1 MSDTLRVSNLHFGNA
16 ASNYNQ
22 PQMGYTSVGIGST
35 ANYGFLQFFGTSNT
49 LCWTANGTV
58 GIGTTAP
65 LVKLQCNETPVNG
78 DVTRKD
84 MFRGVRDGTVTV
96 QNAVSMAFALG
107 ASTIGI
113 SPYGC
118 LDIKVNGLPTLSN
131 NFGAIP
137 DVTVMSVIGNG
148 MVGIGTTDPRN
159 VLDVNGN
166 VSIGARLLGSLDF
179 APTGNFWIGL
189 NGTATEAERLAIGI
203 VGNATTGVVSAI
215 ELAANTNMIG
225 TFIKKGTTSG
235 YDTRIAGGTATNSGY
250 VDFVTNGIS
259 RGYIGNASTVD
270 LDLVA
275 QNGAK
280 LNFYTAGTNRMTIA
294 TDGNVGIGTVT
305 PTAGLHIKNPTSA
318 MRITGNLTNSSVR
331 PAVTT
336 TPGACEIRGASSADG
351 ADDGFLRLSAG
362 GGSSVGSQTYIDLSG
377 YSTVGD
383 MSTNIIFGVL
393 GSERMRIAGT
403 GNVGI
408 GTATINY
415 PLQIGTAGSIIRIGG
430 LTNIGSAADTTTY
443 GLERSR
449 NQIQFSGY
457 RDALTDK
464 VGAKIVAINKQTY
477 GGTTLRQLI
486 QSTDLAFFTVPPD
499 TPDLDNT
506 VERLRITDTGNV
518 GIGTNDPIYRLQ
530 IEQGFGNNSNGL
542 FISNTNY
549 GSMQGLNISMVNAG
563 SSYFSSY
570 AALQGFRS
578 GVAAGS
584 TPICLQPSSGN
595 VGIGM
600 INPGYKLD
608 VAGNVNIGENDATY
622 GSRLFFTGTNA
633 CIQGG
638 PSGSDKI
645 HIVAG
650 NGTKAVSVAYDGNV
664 GIGTNAPGSTF
675 EVYTNGG
682 IGGTTQMNITSFAGA
697 GTITNTSVLNLR
709 IQGAGQGMVDN
720 IISAQYNS
728 SGVGTY
734 SLAFKPLGTTAMT
747 IVGTGNVGIGV
758 TNPVGSL
765 HINGITSS
773 GLWGNTCLVIT
784 NSISGAAG
792 TASGTSVQ
800 LHNAF
805 NSDYFN
811 IMSYGYTGGAA
822 IYITSDS
829 LIGVTF
835 ARGQNAWSAYSDSR
849 MKINKIP
856 LSSELSNILKL
867 NPVSYLY
874 DTDPSENVNI
884 VTRVGFLADEV
895 FDIYPN
901 LVTKDS
907 GMPYTNQEGETFIP
921 MTMCMTNLIP
931 YHTKAIQELS
941 YKNDTLEAKNAELT
955 QKLDSLLA
963 WAQTQGFSS

>member
-1 MSDTLRVSNLHFGNA
+1 MSDTLRVSNIHFGNA

-84 MFRGVRDGTVTV
+84 MFRGVRDGTLTV

-148 MVGIGTTDPRN
+148 NVGIGITNPTAPLTIGSFFQNGGTHPDTYGSNILLTTTAGFGVGIQLRVPANQTVNSSDLQFTTCDNAGAQVTRMTILGSSNIGGGFVGIGTTAPRN

-166 VSIGARLLGSLDF
+166 ISLGNRLLGTVDS

-189 NGTATEAERLAIGI
+189 NGTATESDRLAIGL
-203 VGNATTGVVSAI
+203 VGNQTTGVVSDI
-215 ELAANTNMIG
+215 IMQKNTSVSGVI
-225 TFIKKGTTSG
+225 TKLGTTSG

-275 QNGAK
+275 QNGVK

-336 TPGACEIRGASSADG
+336 TPGACEIRGASSMDG

-408 GTATINY
+408 GTN
-415 PLQIGTAGSIIRIGG
+415 
-430 LTNIGSAADTTTY
+430 N
-443 GLERSR
+443 
-449 NQIQFSGY
+449 
-457 RDALTDK
+457 
-464 VGAKIVAINKQTY
+464 
-477 GGTTLRQLI
+477 
-486 QSTDLAFFTVPPD
+486 
-499 TPDLDNT
+499 
-506 VERLRITDTGNV
+506 
-518 GIGTNDPIYRLQ
+518 PIYRLQ
-530 IEQGFGNNSNGL
+530 IEQGFSNNSNGL

-595 VGIGM
+595 VGIGVT
-600 INPGYKLD
+600 NPGAILQINDNSVTSASFPLSIFSPNLAVGGEQYLLFGTASSTANQVQIGFRNVGAGSSFNYSFIQNFG
-608 VAGNVNIGENDATY
+608 VA
-622 GSRLFFTGTNA
+622 NA
-633 CIQGG
+633 MCWR
-638 PSGSDKI
+638 
-645 HIVAG
+645 A
-650 NGTKAVSVAYDGNV
+650 NGNV
-664 GIGTNAPGSTF
+664 GIGITNPDVALHVVGGLRATAPVYSWATTFSYYTGNATWNPGNQNTWPFTGNMFLLTLKGNISVNNVVNGVYIVSHSRGPGSLGS
-675 EVYTNGG
+675 VALLSGGGG
-682 IGGTTQMNITSFAGA
+682 I
-697 GTITNTSVLNLR
+697 
-709 IQGAGQGMVDN
+709 
-720 IISAQYNS
+720 
-728 SGVGTY
+728 SGY
-734 SLAFKPLGTTAMT
+734 SL
-747 IVGTGNVGIGV
+747 
-758 TNPVGSL
+758 S
-765 HINGITSS
+765 
-773 GLWGNTCLVIT
+773 
-784 NSISGAAG
+784 
-792 TASGTSVQ
+792 
-800 LHNAF
+800 
-805 NSDYFN
+805 
-811 IMSYGYTGGAA
+811 
-822 IYITSDS
+822 
-829 LIGVTF
+829 
-835 ARGQNAWSAYSDSR
+835 
-849 MKINKIP
+849 
-856 LSSELSNILKL
+856 
-867 NPVSYLY
+867 
-874 DTDPSENVNI
+874 
-884 VTRVGFLADEV
+884 
-895 FDIYPN
+895 
-901 LVTKDS
+901 
-907 GMPYTNQEGETFIP
+907 
-921 MTMCMTNLIP
+921 
-931 YHTKAIQELS
+931 
-941 YKNDTLEAKNAELT
+941 NDTLTITFNSSDAQIININFL
-955 QKLDSLLA
+955 SLN
-963 WAQTQGFSS
+963 